1 MFPPL
6 PSSFLRN
13 VVYPVYRGLR
23 RDRLLAVL
31 EELERTQWLPA
42 AEIEDL
48 QWHRLAAFIRE
59 IAAYVPFYRDLFK
72 QVSIRPD
79 DIQSP
84 DDFRAIP
91 FLTKEIIRNAGAR
104 MTSTDPVRR
113 GFASSTGGSTGEPLF
128 FHGDVSSGPV
138 RRANGMRCYRWAG
151 VDIGDR
157 QAVLWGTHLDAAPRE
172 RFASAVRNY
181 FSNMMYLSTF
191 DMSDASM
198 ERYAARLRS
207 FKPHLFT
214 GYPSALALFAG
225 FLRSRRAQDIR
236 PRAVIA
242 SGEELYES
250 QRELIEAA
258 FGCRVF
264 DRYGSREF
272 AGVAQECEEHR
283 GLHVM
288 SDLFYVEIVTE
299 SGRPASE
306 GEIGEVVVTDLS
318 NLYMP
323 FVRYRTGDLAVP
335 TGRSC
340 PCGRGLPLLDRI
352 EGRSFDAVV
361 TADGRHIGGF
371 FWTWLSR
378 AVPGVRRFQVE
389 QRERS
394 GIVFRFVPGP
404 EWRDEYERTL
414 ERKIKDNCGDG
425 FGVAFERVEEIP
437 LTRSG
442 KSKFIISNIGER
454 LVVKSKIHRA
464 TITAEEPG
472 EPDCVVIDEGIME
485 LADIARHERV
495 LIVDM
500 TNGARVETFA
510 APAAR
515 GSGTVA
521 VCGAAAKQVRAG
533 DTVGIMAF
541 TWSDRPTGRFSNI
554 LVDERNRF
562 ARHLTEN
569 AGDKI

>member
-1 MFPPL
+1 MVPPL
-6 PSSFLRN
+6 SPAFVRN
-13 VVYPVYRGLR
+13 VVYPIYRGIR
-23 RDRLLAVL
+23 RDRLLVAL
-31 EELERTQWLPA
+31 EELERNQWLPLR
-42 AEIEDL
+42 ELEDL
-48 QWHRLAAFIRE
+48 QWRRLATLLRE
-59 IAAYVPFYRDLFK
+59 AAVYVPFYRDLLR
-72 QVSIRPD
+72 QVSLRPED
-79 DIQSP
+79 AQSP
-84 DDFRAIP
+84 EDFRKIP
-91 FLTKEIIRNAGAR
+91 FLTKEIIRSAGDR
-104 MTSTDPVRR
+104 LRSTDPLRR
-113 GFASSTGGSTGEPLF
+113 GFPSSTGGSSGEPLF
-128 FHGDVSSGPV
+128 FFGDVSSGPL
-138 RRANGMRCYRWAG
+138 RRANGMRGYRWAG

-157 QAVLWGTHLDAAPRE
+157 QGVLWGMKLGAGRRE
-172 RFASAVRNY
+172 RIAAAIRNY

-191 DMSDASM
+191 DMSDAAM
-198 ERYAARLRS
+198 ERYAERLRA
-207 FKPHLFT
+207 FKPQLFT
-214 GYPSALALFAG
+214 GYPSALALFAS
-225 FLRSRRAQDIR
+225 FLRSRRVQDIR

-250 QRELIEAA
+250 QRDLVEAV

-264 DRYGSREF
+264 DRYGTREF
-272 AGVAQECEEHR
+272 SNVAHECEEHR

-288 SDLFYVEIVTE
+288 SDLFYVEVVTE

-306 GEIGEVVVTDLS
+306 GEIGEIVVTDLS
-318 NLYMP
+318 NFYMP

-340 PCGRGLPLLDRI
+340 PCGRGFPLLDRI

-394 GIVFRFVPGP
+394 GIVFRFVAGP

-414 ERKIKDNCGDG
+414 EKKIRENCGEG
-425 FGVAFERVEEIP
+425 FGVAFERVGEIP
-437 LTRSG
+437 LTPAG
-442 KSKFIISNIGER
+442 KTKFIISNVGER

-464 TITAEEPG
+464 TITAESPG
-472 EPDCVVIDEGIME
+472 EPDCVVIDEAIME
-485 LADIARHERV
+485 LADIVPHEKV

-510 APAAR
+510 VPGAR
-515 GSGTVA
+515 GSGVVT
-521 VCGAAAKQVRAG
+521 VCGASAKQVRSR

-541 TWSDRPTGRFSNI
+541 TWSDRPTGRFANI

-562 ARHLTEN
+562 ARYLTEI
-569 AGDKI
+569 AGDKL

>member
-6 PSSFLRN
+6 SPAFIRN
-13 VVYPVYRGLR
+13 VVYPVYRGIR
-23 RDRLLAVL
+23 RDRLLAAL
-31 EELERTQWLPA
+31 EELEHNQWLAPR
-42 AEIEDL
+42 EMEDL
-48 QWHRLAAFIRE
+48 QWRRLATLIRE
-59 IAAYVPFYRDLFK
+59 IAAYVPFYRDLLK
-72 QVSIRPD
+72 QISLRPD

-84 DDFRAIP
+84 EDFRKIP
-91 FLTKEIIRNAGAR
+91 FLTKEIIRSAGASL
-104 MTSTDPVRR
+104 TSKDPIRR
-113 GFASSTGGSTGEPLF
+113 GFPSSTGGSTGEPLF
-128 FHGDVSSGPV
+128 FFGDASSGPL
-138 RRANGMRCYRWAG
+138 RRANGMRGFRWAG

-157 QAVLWGTHLDAAPRE
+157 QAILWGTHLDAGRRE
-172 RFASAVRNY
+172 RFASALRNY
-181 FSNMMYLSTF
+181 FSNMLCLSTF
-191 DMSDASM
+191 DMSDERM
-198 ERYAARLRS
+198 ERYAATLRAY
-207 FKPHLFT
+207 KPHLFT

-225 FLRSRRAQDIR
+225 FLRARRVQDIR
-236 PRAVIA
+236 PRAVIT

-250 QRELIEAA
+250 QRELVEAV

-272 AGVAQECEEHR
+272 AGVAHECEEHR

-299 SGRPASE
+299 SGRTASE
-306 GEIGEVVVTDLS
+306 GEIGEIVVTDLS
-318 NLYMP
+318 NFYMP

-335 TGRSC
+335 TGRIC

-378 AVPGVRRFQVE
+378 AVPGIRRFQVE

-404 EWRDEYERTL
+404 EWRAEYEREL
-414 ERKIKDNCGDG
+414 ERRIKENCGDG
-425 FGVAFERVEEIP
+425 FGVVFERAGEIP
-437 LTRSG
+437 LTPSG
-442 KSKFIISNIGER
+442 KSKFIISNVGER

-464 TITAEEPG
+464 TITGEAPG
-472 EPDCVVIDEGIME
+472 EPDSVVIDAEIME
-485 LADIARHERV
+485 LADIARHEKV

-510 APAAR
+510 VPGER
-515 GSGTVA
+515 GSGAVT
-521 VCGAAAKQVRAG
+521 VCGAAATQVRAG

-562 ARHLTEN
+562 ARYLTES